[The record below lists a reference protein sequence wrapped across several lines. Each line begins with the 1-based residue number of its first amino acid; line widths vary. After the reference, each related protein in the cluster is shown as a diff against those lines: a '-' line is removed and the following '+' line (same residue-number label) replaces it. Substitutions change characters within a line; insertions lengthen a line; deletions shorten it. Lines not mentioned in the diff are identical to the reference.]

1 MVTFTIYLHDCIRD
15 VCIPLLPRRQENV
28 RFLHTVAQLN
38 DVFLKQYGVDYP
50 APAVTWVC
58 AQARAYV
65 DVPCTCTRQSSHQYV
80 RQALDCVVMGLTF

>member
-1 MVTFTIYLHDCIRD
+1 MVTFTICDACP
-15 VCIPLLPRRQENV
+15 PLLPRRQENV

-58 AQARAYV
+58 AQARVDV
-65 DVPCTCTRQSSHQYV
+65 DVPCTCTTQSSNQHCFSTSD
-80 RQALDCVVMGLTF
+80 RHLIEW